1 MRGMTP
7 LMIEY
12 LLAAIDTVGQNTE
25 QQVDAVEFRGK
36 TGYSLAEDRDAQRG
50 LEYRGYITTKGA
62 GGIPKGFFWITE
74 AGLQAAAE
82 EREHGWSWPPTHF

>member
-12 LLAAIDTVGQNTE
+12 LLAAIDTVGQNTQ
-25 QQVDAVEFRGK
+25 QQVDAVELRGK

-50 LEYRGYITTKGA
+50 LEHRGYITTKGA
-62 GGIPKGFFWITE
+62 GSTPIGFFWITE
-74 AGLQAAAE
+74 AGLRATAE
-82 EREHGWSWPPTHF
+82 GRKHGWSWPPTHF

>member
-1 MRGMTP
+1 MRGLTP

-25 QQVDAVEFRGK
+25 QQVDAVELRGK

-50 LEYRGYITTKGA
+50 LEHRGYITTKGA
-62 GGIPKGFFWITE
+62 GSTPIGFFWITE
-74 AGLQAAAE
+74 PGLRVAAE
-82 EREHGWSWPPTHF
+82 ARKHGWSWPPTHF